1 MKIEAAKRLSAT
13 KQVKANDKVEYVPTP
28 GAKKEKNKGWKA
40 DVPVVQSEASSPKDA
55 RKHFNE
61 RSLKAPRKY
70 GDKPQGGQ
78 HTRPNKQVKSDAIE
92 YVPTPGA
99 KKEKPADWEAD
110 VPVVKS
116 EAAVRLAATQK
127 GKKAP
132 AVKSVKP
139 HKAKAP
145 ANPEPK
151 RKKPTKASFEESAA
165 IMAAAMRRSK

>member
-40 DVPVVQSEASSPKDA
+40 DVPVVQSDA
-55 RKHFNE
+55 
-61 RSLKAPRKY
+61 
-70 GDKPQGGQ
+70 
-78 HTRPNKQVKSDAIE
+78 VE

-165 IMAAAMRRSK
+165 IMAVAMRRSK